1 MIHTNELMYMSLCYT
16 PWADN
21 LAFGT
26 QAKCKTLYMCL
37 TQWGGVTDRPCAPS
51 TDFHLSLKAH
61 RDFPCGVAFWHRVGW
76 VSEYYLEMLS
86 QLKCFYTQP
95 LYCVDPKGKQYVC
108 LKEYWTWLMSMPSI
122 ALDTIET
129 TSGVST
135 AWWEG
140 PPRGVRQLRQA
151 RPHACATLKFS

>member
-61 RDFPCGVAFWHRVGW
+61 RDFPCRMAFWHRVGW

-95 LYCVDPKGKQYVC
+95 LYCVDPKGKICMSEGVC
-108 LKEYWTWLMSMPSI
+108 NVTHVHVINSLGYNRNHFGRIHRMMRGSPERRPPAS
-122 ALDTIET
+122 AGAT
-129 TSGVST
+129 TCLCDS
-135 AWWEG
+135 
-140 PPRGVRQLRQA
+140 
-151 RPHACATLKFS
+151 